1 MIPLKARSR
10 ETKFVDPTTRELFAL
25 GLTLASRLVA
35 LAFIPKTVELI
46 RIGIEKWPWHH

>member
-1 MIPLKARSR
+1 
-10 ETKFVDPTTRELFAL
+10 
-25 GLTLASRLVA
+25 VA